1 MNGII
6 FDVKEMALHD
16 GPGIRTTV
24 FLKGCPLRCKWC
36 HNPEGLHQKS
46 ELMFKYSLCKGCNR
60 CQKVCE
66 HPECKPFARCVR
78 ACPEGL
84 LQIVGESIEATQLAA
99 RIEGGAKV
107 LGESFG
113 GVTFSGGEPLMQW
126 EFLLEAAEIL
136 SNYHLAIETS
146 GYAESAVFHEIL
158 EKMDLVMID
167 IKLADPEAHKRYTG
181 VDNSLILSNL
191 RELQASGKPH
201 IIRTPLI
208 PGITDTE
215 ENLRQIERLV
225 GDSKWERLPYNK
237 MAGAKYGM
245 LGLKYELD

>member
-1 MNGII
+1 MKGII

-36 HNPEGLHQKS
+36 HNPEGLHQAS

-60 CQKVCE
+60 CRKECE

-84 LQIVGESIEATQLAA
+84 LQIVGESIESTELAA

-107 LGESFG
+107 LGDSFG

-126 EFLLEAAEIL
+126 RFLLEAAEML
-136 SNYHLAIETS
+136 SKYHLAIETS
-146 GYAESAVFHEIL
+146 GHAEKSVFREVL
-158 EKMDLVMID
+158 EKMDLVMMD
-167 IKLADPEAHKRYTG
+167 IKLADPEAHKYYTG

-191 RELQASGKPH
+191 KELQASGKPH

-215 ENLRQIERLV
+215 ENLRRIECIV

>member
-1 MNGII
+1 MTGII

-36 HNPEGLHQKS
+36 HNPEGLRQAR
-46 ELMFKYSLCKGCNR
+46 ELMFKYSLCKSCNR
-60 CQKVCE
+60 CRNACD
-66 HPECKPFARCVR
+66 HPECQPFDRCVR
-78 ACPEGL
+78 ACPGGL
-84 LQIVGESIEATQLAA
+84 LQICGETVEASELAA
-99 RIEGGAKV
+99 RVERGARV
-107 LGESFG
+107 LGDLFG

-126 EFLLEAAEIL
+126 RFLLEL
-136 SNYHLAIETS
+136 SELLGEHHLAIETS
-146 GYAESAVFHEIL
+146 GYAERSVFKKVIG
-158 EKMDLVMID
+158 KMDLVIMD
-167 IKLADPEAHKRYTG
+167 IKLADPEAHKMYTG
-181 VDNSLILSNL
+181 VDNFVILENL
-191 RELQASGKPH
+191 KELQASGKPH

-215 ENLRQIERLV
+215 ENLGAIKRLV
-225 GDSKWERLPYNK
+225 GESKWERLPYNK

>member
-1 MNGII
+1 
-6 FDVKEMALHD
+6 
-16 GPGIRTTV
+16 
-24 FLKGCPLRCKWC
+24 
-36 HNPEGLHQKS
+36 
-46 ELMFKYSLCKGCNR
+46 
-60 CQKVCE
+60 VCE

-146 GYAESAVFHEIL
+146 GYAESAVFHEVL

-215 ENLRQIERLV
+215 ENLRLIERIV
-225 GDSKWERLPYNK
+225 GDSRWERLPYNK